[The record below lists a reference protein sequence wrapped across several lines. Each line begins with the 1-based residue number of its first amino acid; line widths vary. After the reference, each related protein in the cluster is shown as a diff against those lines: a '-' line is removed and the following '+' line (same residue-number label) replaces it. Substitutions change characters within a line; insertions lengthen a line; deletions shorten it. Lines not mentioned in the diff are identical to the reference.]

1 MTSLKIKIKSITI
14 KNKNGEVFSMNGLK
28 LLSYIILMTVV
39 LISRLGTELCFY
51 NGAIDIA
58 GHALNSDHNHCSE
71 KDLSKNE
78 ENQNENLKEQP
89 DHKCCIDIKL
99 SETPSNIFPSN
110 NSLEFKLVCLP
121 IVIHNYFLE
130 LQSQFASKNREIKAS
145 NNLIC
150 RTIEFDT
157 SIQNSSSFHFTSTI
171 LLLI

>member
-1 MTSLKIKIKSITI
+1 
-14 KNKNGEVFSMNGLK
+14 MNGLK
-28 LLSYIILMTVV
+28 LLSYIILLTVV

-78 ENQNENLKEQP
+78 ENQNGNLKEQP

-121 IVIHNYFLE
+121 IVIQNYFLE
-130 LQSQFASKNREIKAS
+130 LQNQFALNNREVKAS

-150 RTIEFDT
+150 QAFEFELPYK
-157 SIQNSSSFHFTSTI
+157 NSPSFHFTSTV